1 MTAVPF
7 KTIDQLPVRGKR
19 VLIRVDFNTPLTDA
33 GRVADDSRVRMSLPT
48 IRYALSEGCRIIL
61 MSHLGR
67 PKGAFNKSLSLK
79 PVSEALSTLLNT
91 RVAMAPDCIGPKVEE
106 MARKLKAGEILLL
119 ENLRFHPEETA
130 NDADFARSLASLGE
144 VYIDDAFGAVH
155 RAHASVASV
164 PSFFKVKGAGLL
176 LKKEVEALTHILE
189 AETGKF
195 VLILGGAKVSDKLGV
210 LHSLMGKANTILI
223 GGAMAYTF
231 LKAQGIEVGKSLVE
245 TDRLDDAKTILEKA
259 RMTGSALLLPQDHVV
274 STEISADTS
283 FQTTDSSAIS
293 PPFIGVDIGPRT
305 SQAYAEQINQAAIIF
320 WNGPMGIFEIPPFS
334 KGTFAIARAV
344 AASDAQS
351 VVGGGDSLRAIH
363 ESGVADKISHIS
375 SGGGASLEFLEG
387 KQLPGIQALL
397 ST

>member
-176 LKKEVEALTHILE
+176 LKKRRPVWSRWTRIIRKYEAS
-189 AETGKF
+189 GKLLDVGCGPGF
-195 VLILGGAKVSDKLGV
+195 
-210 LHSLMGKANTILI
+210 
-223 GGAMAYTF
+223 F
-231 LKAQGIEVGKSLVE
+231 L
-245 TDRLDDAKTILEKA
+245 
-259 RMTGSALLLPQDHVV
+259 
-274 STEISADTS
+274 
-283 FQTTDSSAIS
+283 
-293 PPFIGVDIGPRT
+293 
-305 SQAYAEQINQAAIIF
+305 AYAEKHYDVHGIDISEYAVREAKQRTYHVKPSVGDTQNFCPLICVYFNIISF
-320 WNGPMGIFEIPPFS
+320 
-334 KGTFAIARAV
+334 
-344 AASDAQS
+344 
-351 VVGGGDSLRAIH
+351 
-363 ESGVADKISHIS
+363 
-375 SGGGASLEFLEG
+375 
-387 KQLPGIQALL
+387 
-397 ST
+397 

>member
-7 KTIDQLPVRGKR
+7 KTIDQLPVRGKQI
-19 VLIRVDFNTPLTDA
+19 LIRVDFNTPLTGE
-33 GRVADDSRVRMSLPT
+33 GRVADDSRIRMSLPT
-48 IRYALSEGCRIIL
+48 IRYALSEGCRVIL

-67 PKGAFNKSLSLK
+67 PKGTFNKSLSLK
-79 PVSEALSTLLNT
+79 PVAEALSSFLDT
-91 RVAMAPDCIGPKVEE
+91 RVEMAPDCIGPKVKE
-106 MARKLKAGEILLL
+106 MARGLKAGEILLL
-119 ENLRFHPEETA
+119 ENLRFYPEETA
-130 NDADFARSLASLGE
+130 NDAAFARSLASLGE

-164 PSFFKVKGAGLL
+164 PSFFKVKGAGFL
-176 LKKEVEALTHILE
+176 LKKEVEVLTRILE
-189 AETGKF
+189 AKGGKF
-195 VLILGGAKVSDKLGV
+195 VLILGGAKVSDKLGI

-245 TDRLDDAKTILEKA
+245 TDRLSDAKAILEKA
-259 RMTGSALLLPQDHVV
+259 RATGSIFLLPEDHIAAA
-274 STEISADTS
+274 EISADAS
-283 FQTTDSSAIS
+283 FQTTDSTAIS
-293 PPFIGVDIGPRT
+293 PPFIGVDIGPETIRT
-305 SQAYAEQINQAAIIF
+305 YEEQIKQAAIIF
-320 WNGPMGIFEIPPFS
+320 WNGPMGVFEIPPFS

-387 KQLPGIQALL
+387 KQLPGIQALF

>member
-33 GRVADDSRVRMSLPT
+33 GRVADDSRIRMSLPS

-67 PKGAFNKSLSLK
+67 PKGAFNKNLSLK
-79 PVSEALSTLLNT
+79 PVAEALSTLLNT

-106 MARKLKAGEILLL
+106 MARGLKAGEILLL
-119 ENLRFHPEETA
+119 ENLRFHPEETT
-130 NDADFARSLASLGE
+130 NDTDFARSLASLGE
-144 VYIDDAFGAVH
+144 VYIEDAFGAVH

-164 PSFFKVKGAGLL
+164 PSFFKVKGGGFL

-231 LKAQGIEVGKSLVE
+231 LKAQGIEIGKSLVE

-259 RMTGSALLLPQDHVV
+259 RTTGTTFLLPEDHIV
-274 STEISADTS
+274 STEVNGNAP
-283 FQTTDSSAIS
+283 FQTTASSVIS

-305 SQAYAEQINQAAIIF
+305 TQAYTEQINQAAIIF

-351 VVGGGDSLRAIH
+351 IVGGGDSLRAIH
-363 ESGVADKISHIS
+363 ESGVADEISHIS

>member
-1 MTAVPF
+1 MTIAPF

-67 PKGAFNKSLSLK
+67 PKGTFNKNLSLK
-79 PVSEALSTLLNT
+79 PVAEALSALLNT

-106 MARKLKAGEILLL
+106 MARGLKAGEILLL

-130 NDADFARSLASLGE
+130 NDTDFARSLAELGE
-144 VYIDDAFGAVH
+144 VYIEDAFGAVH

-164 PSFFKVKGAGLL
+164 PSFFKVKGAGFL
-176 LKKEVEALTHILE
+176 LKKEVEVLTHILE
-189 AETGKF
+189 AKTGKF
-195 VLILGGAKVSDKLGV
+195 ALILGGAKVSDKLGI
-210 LHSLMGKANTILI
+210 LHSLIGKADTILI

-231 LKAQGIEVGKSLVE
+231 LKAQGIEIGKSLVE

-259 RMTGSALLLPQDHVV
+259 RAAGSRFLLPEDHIV
-274 STEISADTS
+274 SAGISADAS
-283 FQTTDSSAIS
+283 FHTTDSTAI
-293 PPFIGVDIGPRT
+293 PLPFIGVDIGPKT
-305 SQAYAEQINQAAIIF
+305 IQSYEEQISQAAIIF
-320 WNGPMGIFEIPPFS
+320 WNGPMGVFEVPPFS
-334 KGTFAIARAV
+334 KGTFAIAGAV

-351 VVGGGDSLRAIH
+351 VVGGGDSVRAIH
-363 ESGVADKISHIS
+363 ESGAADKISHIS

>member
-33 GRVADDSRVRMSLPT
+33 GRVADDSRIRMSLPS

-67 PKGAFNKSLSLK
+67 PKGAFNKNLSLK
-79 PVSEALSTLLNT
+79 PVAEVLSTLLNT

-106 MARKLKAGEILLL
+106 MARGLKAGEILLL
-119 ENLRFHPEETA
+119 ENLRFHLEETT
-130 NDADFARSLASLGE
+130 NDTDFARSLASLGE
-144 VYIDDAFGAVH
+144 VYIEDAFGAVH

-164 PSFFKVKGAGLL
+164 PSFFKVKGGGFL

-231 LKAQGIEVGKSLVE
+231 LKAQGIEIGKSLVE

-259 RMTGSALLLPQDHVV
+259 RTTGTTLLLPEDHIV
-274 STEISADTS
+274 STEVNGNAP
-283 FQTTDSSAIS
+283 FQTTASSVIS

-305 SQAYAEQINQAAIIF
+305 TQAYTEQINQAAIIF

-363 ESGVADKISHIS
+363 ESGVADEISHIS